1 MNNMDNRTKLYLNGD
16 VHVHRKGRK
25 ELVIFSSIP
34 EWIVGEEGIYET
46 IMSLNGKCFSDIDN
60 EQCK

>member
-25 ELVIFSSIP
+25 ELVIFSSIK
-34 EWIVGEEGIYET
+34 WNVDQRGFK
-46 IMSLNGKCFSDIDN
+46 L
-60 EQCK
+60 